1 MSGGLCMRYRE
12 PFTVFPRKMK
22 SGLVVWYYQT
32 YDNNNRRTTA
42 RSTGQTSKGAARTYC
57 NKLCKEDDLIPN
69 RGSNLVFAKYAE
81 NWWIWD
87 KCEYIKF
94 RLSRRELSRKYIDSG
109 RSNLRLHILPYFKKM
124 RLKNITNY
132 DVEKWL
138 LNFAKK
144 GLSNQTANVNLTC
157 LNVMFNDAVR
167 RKLLDKNPAANV
179 TTLKESPRVRDILSS
194 VEVGLIFD
202 NSLWEKIWIKKVY
215 YLANLLSACTGM
227 RVSEICAVRNEV
239 LLDGYILVSKQYSR
253 KYGLIPTKTRDSRQ
267 VPIPSELQIELNKLR
282 VLEKGQYLFSTKGGE
297 KPVSPKALN
306 NALRSALT
314 EIGISKDEQVKR
326 NLSFHGWRHFFNTT
340 MRTNNISDSKLQKL
354 TGHKTK
360 QMTEHYTHYKAA
372 DFQDVQKIQAKIL
385 QMPLKVG

>member
-1 MSGGLCMRYRE
+1 MRYRE

-42 RSTGQTSKGAARTYC
+42 RSTGQTSKGAARVYC
-57 NKLCKEDDLIPN
+57 NKLYKEDALIPN
-69 RGSNLVFAKYAE
+69 RGSNLIFAQYAE
-81 NWWIWD
+81 DWWIWD

-109 RSNLRLHILPYFKKM
+109 RSNLKLHILPYFKKM
-124 RLKNITNY
+124 RLKNITSY

-227 RVSEICAVRNEV
+227 RVSEICAIRDEV
-239 LLDGYILVSKQYSR
+239 LFDGYILVSKQYSR

-267 VPIPSELQIELNKLR
+267 VPIPPELQIELNKLR

-360 QMTEHYTHYKAA
+360 QMTEHYTHYKAD